1 MDLRQI
7 DNIIAIEQEKSISKA
22 AQKLFLT
29 QSALNQQL
37 LRLEKE
43 LGTQLFERKSHSMVP
58 TVAGRIYLNTA
69 RQMVDLK
76 QETYKIIHDIS
87 GERRGEISLAYS
99 PEQGSLM
106 FSNVYPIFHAAYPE
120 ITFRIAEARVKKM
133 EQLLLQKEVTLACL
147 AYFGNHKNP
156 AIEYNEMEEEFI
168 VLGLPISHPLASL
181 AGERS
186 YDTLPSI
193 DLTLFKGDSF
203 ALIARDSRMRD
214 LVDELFERAGFIPNI
229 LFESASTQTVF
240 NMVKQQICPAFFPQ
254 SYVDPDAPIAYFTV
268 PPRHTWMRTIA
279 YLKGSYLT
287 KPEKYFMSLA
297 INYVKGTLEI

>member
-22 AQKLFLT
+22 AQKLYLT

-69 RQMVDLK
+69 HQMVDLK

-87 GERRGEISLAYS
+87 GERRGEISLAYT
-99 PEQGSLM
+99 PEQGSIM
-106 FSNVYPIFHAAYPE
+106 FSNVYPLFHAAYPE
-120 ITFRIAEARVKKM
+120 ITFRITEARVKTM
-133 EQLLLQKEVTLACL
+133 EQLLLQKEVTIACL
-147 AYFGNHKNP
+147 AYFDNRKNP
-156 AIEYNEMEEEFI
+156 AVEYVDMAEEFI
-168 VLGLPISHPLASL
+168 VLGLPATHPLAGL
-181 AGERS
+181 AGENS
-186 YDTLPSI
+186 YKTFPTI
-193 DLTLFKGDSF
+193 DLTLLKEDSF

-214 LVDELFERAGFIPNI
+214 IADELFLRAGFSPDI

-240 NMVKQQICPAFFPQ
+240 NMVRQQICPAFFPQ
-254 SYVDPDAPIAYFTV
+254 SYVDPDAPIVYFTV
-268 PPRHTWMRTIA
+268 PPRYTWMRSIA

-287 KPEKYFMSLA
+287 KPEKHFMSLA
-297 INYVKGTLEI
+297 INYVKGNQQA

>member
-1 MDLRQI
+1 LITSLPLSR
-7 DNIIAIEQEKSISKA
+7 KKVY
-22 AQKLFLT
+22 QK
-29 QSALNQQL
+29 Q
-37 LRLEKE
+37 
-43 LGTQLFERKSHSMVP
+43 
-58 TVAGRIYLNTA
+58 
-69 RQMVDLK
+69 
-76 QETYKIIHDIS
+76 
-87 GERRGEISLAYS
+87 RRGEISLAYS

-181 AGERS
+181 SGERS

-193 DLTLFKGDSF
+193 DLTLLEEDSF

-268 PPRHTWMRTIA
+268 PPRDTWVRTIA

-297 INYVKGTLEI
+297 IDYVKGTLEN

>member
-147 AYFGNHKNP
+147 AYFGNRKNP
-156 AIEYNEMEEEFI
+156 VIEYNEMEEEFI
-168 VLGLPISHPLASL
+168 VLGLPISHPLACL

-186 YDTLPSI
+186 YDTLPSV
-193 DLTLFKGDSF
+193 DLTLLKEDSF

-268 PPRHTWMRTIA
+268 PPRDTWMRTIA

-297 INYVKGTLEI
+297 INYVKGTLVI